1 MFSYLSPLY
10 IVNISPL
17 LDVKFVKNLVLFYML
32 PLFPDDGVLQH
43 AGGIEL
49 HVVSFNNFI
58 SRAYANGFLV
68 RDFFFPVPAS
78 FSLFFI
84 ISSIRFRVSSF
95 MLRYL
100 IHLEL
105 SVVDDDKYVSIC
117 ILLHVDFQFDQY
129 YLF

>member
-68 RDFFFPVPAS
+68 RDFFFLYQRVLAYS
-78 FSLFFI
+78 SL
-84 ISSIRFRVSSF
+84 S
-95 MLRYL
+95 L
-100 IHLEL
+100 L
-105 SVVDDDKYVSIC
+105 SGSGCLVLC
-117 ILLHVDFQFDQY
+117 
-129 YLF
+129 